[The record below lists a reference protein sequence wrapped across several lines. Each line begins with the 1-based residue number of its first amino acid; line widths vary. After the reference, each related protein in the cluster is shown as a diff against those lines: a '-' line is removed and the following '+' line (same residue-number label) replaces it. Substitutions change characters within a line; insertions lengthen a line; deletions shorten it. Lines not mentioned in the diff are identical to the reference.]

1 MTTILRN
8 EPLWNKTTF
17 RIGGLADRLIY
28 PETNVELAKCLEA
41 DKTPTVLGGGANM
54 LISDSGIRGDV
65 ISLERGF
72 REVSIKNTGG
82 GEVVV
87 TAQAGVRLSR
97 LCAALMSK
105 SVAGLEFATGIPG
118 LIGGALIMNA
128 GTGGSEMKDIVESVT
143 VMTGGGVEKTIQADE
158 CGFGYRSSDFP
169 QGCVITEAVLK
180 LREGDADDIKKK
192 IRRIQAERKQRQPLQ
207 YPSAGSVFKNPVG
220 DFAGRLIEK
229 AGMKQASVG
238 DAQVSAKHANFII
251 NMNKAKAANVLKLM
265 RIIENKVH
273 EKFGVTLEREI
284 RLVGDFDG

>member
-28 PETNVELAKCLEA
+28 PETNVELAKCLET
-41 DKTPTVLGGGANM
+41 DKAPVVLGGGANM

-82 GEVVV
+82 GEVIV
-87 TAQAGVRLSR
+87 TAQAGVRLSQ

-143 VMTGGGVEKTIQADE
+143 VMTGVGVEKTIQAGE

-180 LREGDADDIKKK
+180 LREGGAEDIKKK
-192 IRRIQAERKQRQPLQ
+192 IRSIQAERKQRQPLQ

-220 DFAGRLIEK
+220 DFAGRLIEE
-229 AGMKQASVG
+229 AGMKEARVG

-251 NMNKAKAANVLKLM
+251 NMDKAKAANVLKLM
-265 RIIENKVH
+265 RIIEEKVH
-273 EKFGVTLEREI
+273 DKFGVKLEREI
-284 RLVGDFDG
+284 RLVGDFNG